1 MEMHLAPFY
10 GGIFDWISFLFV
22 LGPSLTAAVFIWLN
36 QRSFEKKGL
45 GIEDLLQIWSR
56 VALDSVIVMGIC
68 GTMIG
73 IQGMIANN
81 DASTLSTEQLY
92 TTARIALLTLLRM
105 GWCRCRSCLCYS
117 RSDKK
122 TETRLNGFGLGATIL
137 LMSYFIIDQCGQT
150 GLSIESFFL
159 LPTAL
164 LLYGGILLSSFG
176 LALIKKD
183 QKNPLIIL
191 IESNLTATLGGA
203 ALGICHWFMEGANYL
218 ESRDAIFLVANIIFM
233 GCVGYLVIYYI
244 SLYLGQRHLGN
255 FQIKTWH
262 FAEAAAF
269 FIFLVYAPVGTTEF
283 MREASDQASLQ
294 DQHEAQQLEINQLKA
309 QIKFLT
315 EKVGEV

>member
-1 MEMHLAPFY
+1 MEMDLAPFY
-10 GGIFDWISFLFV
+10 GGIFDWIIFFFV

-36 QRSFEKKGL
+36 QSPFKKKDL

-56 VALDSVIVMGIC
+56 VALDSVIVMGIS

-73 IQGMIANN
+73 IQGLIANN
-81 DASTLSTEQLY
+81 DASNLSTEQLY
-92 TTARIALLTLLRM
+92 ATARIALLTFAWGGILAGVAFVIR
-105 GWCRCRSCLCYS
+105 
-117 RSDKK
+117 DQTKK

-137 LMSYFIIDQCGQT
+137 ITSYCVLEQCSYT
-150 GLSIESFFL
+150 GLSIKSFFL

-176 LALIKKD
+176 LALIKNK
-183 QKNPLIIL
+183 QKVPLIIL
-191 IESNLTATLGGA
+191 IESNLTATLGAA

-218 ESRDAIFLVANIIFM
+218 ESRDAIFLVANIIFL
-233 GCVGYLVIYYI
+233 GCVGYLVLYCV
-244 SLYLGQRHLGN
+244 SLYLGQRDQGN

-309 QIKFLT
+309 QIKLLT

>member
-92 TTARIALLTLLRM
+92 TTARIALLTFAWGGVVAGLAFVIR
-105 GWCRCRSCLCYS
+105 
-117 RSDKK
+117 DQKKK

-244 SLYLGQRHLGN
+244 SLYLGQRYLGN

-269 FIFLVYAPVGTTEF
+269 FIFLVYAPVARLNSCVRRVIKLHCRSTRSSTTRDQSIES
-283 MREASDQASLQ
+283 SDQTF
-294 DQHEAQQLEINQLKA
+294 D
-309 QIKFLT
+309 
-315 EKVGEV
+315 